1 LIHNRTNYLIIF
13 SFLPFLHFVK
23 PNIFDKALITRLAM
37 IFVKREF
44 TPIWKIQQQQTRKY
58 QKVKGRF
65 SAVDTEAGPSLI
77 SICVD
82 F

>member
-1 LIHNRTNYLIIF
+1 
-13 SFLPFLHFVK
+13 V
-23 PNIFDKALITRLAM
+23 DD
-37 IFVKREF
+37 FVKREF

-65 SAVDTEAGPSLI
+65 SAVVTEAGPSLI